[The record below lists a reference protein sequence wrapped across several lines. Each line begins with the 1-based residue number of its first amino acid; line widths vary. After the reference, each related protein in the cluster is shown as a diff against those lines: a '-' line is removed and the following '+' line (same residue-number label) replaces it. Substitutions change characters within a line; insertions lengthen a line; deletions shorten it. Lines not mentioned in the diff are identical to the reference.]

1 VIKQSP
7 SVGRMIAMVAFA
19 ASCVGILLFLWLAF
33 GGSIPL
39 RPESYRITV
48 VVPEATTLVEEADV
62 RLAGV
67 NIGKVKKR
75 SLDKGAARTRVEIEI
90 KAKYAPVPR
99 DTKVI
104 LRQKTL
110 LGEAF
115 LELSPGNK
123 KSGMLEDGGQLNTK
137 NVESTTE
144 LDEIFRIFDPPTRQ
158 AFRRWVQ
165 QGSTVVSGNY
175 PQDFNDALGNLAPF
189 ATDGSKLLD
198 ILDDQEIAVRRTIK
212 HTGRVFNALAAED
225 GQLSG
230 LITNGNETFAALASR
245 DESLAQTFQ
254 VLPTFERETRT
265 TLRRLD
271 RFAANTRPLVN
282 DLKGPADDLG
292 PTVRDLG
299 RLAPHLTKT
308 LHDLNPLIRAS
319 RRGLP
324 AARRTLTG
332 LNPVVDATHQLIP
345 ELSPVLADLS
355 YNAPSVARFLSTGG
369 GALAADG
376 SNSYADNVKAN
387 EHRLPQIATIDSQ
400 SFRQLTSRPPDD
412 RGNTYLAPNAYRRAA
427 PLGVIESG
435 DCDNVGGGQ
444 RDPKDGQVQDLGTI
458 SNNLGLLPLPG
469 PAPLV
474 TSVIFGTLGDAF
486 PVQVGASPPCF
497 VQPPALFQN
506 QQFPKLERGKV
517 QVINP
522 PTDLSGTRPATP

>member
-1 VIKQSP
+1 MIKQAP
-7 SVGRMIAMVAFA
+7 SAGRMFAMIAFT

-33 GGSIPL
+33 GGSVPL
-39 RPESYRITV
+39 KPESYRVTV

-75 SLDKGAARTRVEIEI
+75 SLDKGAARTRIEVEI
-90 KAKYAPVPR
+90 KAKYAPIPR
-99 DTKVI
+99 DSKVI

-115 LELSPGNK
+115 LEFTPGNPK
-123 KSGMLEDGGQLNTK
+123 TGQLEDGSQLNTK

-144 LDEIFRIFDPPTRQ
+144 LDEIFRIFDPPTRR

-165 QGSTVVSGNY
+165 EGSTVVAGDY

-189 ATDGSKLLD
+189 ATDGSKLLQ
-198 ILDDQEIAVRRTIK
+198 ILDDQEIAVRSTIK
-212 HTGRVFNALAAED
+212 HTGRVFNALAAEE

-230 LITNGNETFAALASR
+230 LITNGNETFEALASR
-245 DESLAQTFQ
+245 DESLSQTFE
-254 VLPTFERETRT
+254 VLPTFLRETRT

-282 DLKGPADDLG
+282 DLKGPADDLT
-292 PTVRDLG
+292 PTLRDLG
-299 RLAPHLTKT
+299 RLAPHLTQT
-308 LHDLNPLIRAS
+308 LKDFNPLIRAS

-324 AARRTLTG
+324 AATRTLRG
-332 LNPVVDATHQLIP
+332 ASPLVDATHTLIP

-355 YNAPSVARFLSTGG
+355 YNAPSVARFLTVGG
-369 GALAADG
+369 GALGADG

-387 EHRLPQIATIDSQ
+387 EHRLPQIAAIDAQ
-400 SFRQLTSRPPDD
+400 SFRQLTNRPPDD
-412 RGNTYLAPNAYRRAA
+412 RGNTYVAPNAYRRAN
-427 PLGVIESG
+427 PLGALESG

-444 RDPKDGQVQDLGTI
+444 PNPNDGQIQELGAL
-458 SNNLGLLPLPG
+458 SSSLNLPLV
-469 PAPLV
+469 APLV
-474 TSVIFGTLGDAF
+474 TAAVLGPLGEDF
-486 PVQVGASPPCF
+486 PVQIGSSPPCF
-497 VQPPALFQN
+497 VQPPSLFQG

-517 QVINP
+517 QVTGP
-522 PTDLSGTRPATP
+522 PSGTSGTRPATP

>member
-1 VIKQSP
+1 MIKQTP
-7 SVGRMIAMVAFA
+7 SIGRMIAMVAFT

-39 RPESYRITV
+39 RPESYRVTI

-67 NIGKVKKR
+67 NIGKVKTR
-75 SLDKGAARTRVEIEI
+75 SLDKGAARTRVEVEI
-90 KAKYAPVPR
+90 KAKYAPIPR
-99 DTKVI
+99 DTKAI

-115 LELSPGNK
+115 IELSPGNPK
-123 KSGMLEDGGQLNTK
+123 TGQLEDGSQLNTK

-144 LDEIFRIFDPPTRQ
+144 LDEIFRIFDPPTRR

-165 QGSTVVSGNY
+165 EGSTVVSGDY

-189 ATDGSKLLD
+189 ATDGSKLLQ

-212 HTGRVFNALAAED
+212 HTGRVFNALAAEE
-225 GQLSG
+225 GQLRG
-230 LITNGNETFAALASR
+230 LITNGNETFEALASR
-245 DESLAQTFQ
+245 DESLAQTFE

-299 RLAPHLTKT
+299 KLAPHLTKT
-308 LHDLNPLIRAS
+308 LKDFNPLIRVS

-324 AARRTLTG
+324 AASRTLRG
-332 LNPVVDATHQLIP
+332 LNPVVDATHTLIP

-355 YNAPSVARFLSTGG
+355 YNAPSVARFLTVGG
-369 GALAADG
+369 GALGADG
-376 SNSYADNVKAN
+376 SNAYADGVKKN
-387 EHRLPQIATIDSQ
+387 EHRLPQIAAIDSQ

-412 RGNTYLAPNAYRRAA
+412 RGNTYVAPNAYRRAN
-427 PLGVIESG
+427 PLGMLESG

-444 RDPKDGQVQDLGTI
+444 RDPNDGEVQELGT
-458 SNNLGLLPLPG
+458 LATDAGLLPLPG
-469 PAPLV
+469 LAPLV
-474 TSVIFGTLGDAF
+474 TSAVLGPLGEAF
-486 PVQVGASPPCF
+486 PVQVGSSPPCF
-497 VQPPALFQN
+497 VQPPSLFQN

-517 QVINP
+517 QVTGP
-522 PTDLSGTRPATP
+522 PSGTSGTRPATP

>member
-1 VIKQSP
+1 VIKQTP
-7 SVGRMIAMVAFA
+7 STGRMIAMIAFT
-19 ASCVGILLFLWLAF
+19 ASCVGILLFLWLSF

-39 RPESYRITV
+39 RPESYRVTV

-75 SLDKGAARTRVEIEI
+75 SLDKGAARTRVELEI
-90 KAKYAPVPR
+90 KSKYAPIPR
-99 DTKVI
+99 DTKAI
-104 LRQKTL
+104 MRQKTL

-115 LELSPGNK
+115 VELSPGNP
-123 KSGMLEDGGQLNTK
+123 KSGKLEDGSQLNVK

-144 LDEIFRIFDPPTRQ
+144 LDEIFRVFDPPTRR

-165 QGSTVVSGNY
+165 EGSTVVSGNY
-175 PQDFNDALGNLAPF
+175 PQDFNDVLGNLAPF
-189 ATDGSKLLD
+189 ATDGSKLLQ

-212 HTGRVFNALAAED
+212 HTGRVFNALAAEE
-225 GQLSG
+225 GQLQG
-230 LITNGNETFAALASR
+230 LITNGNETFQALASR
-245 DESLAQTFQ
+245 DEALSQTFE

-299 RLAPHLTKT
+299 RLAPHLTRT
-308 LHDLNPLIRAS
+308 LKDFNPLIRAS

-324 AARRTLTG
+324 AATRTIRG
-332 LNPVVDATHQLIP
+332 LNPVVDATHTLIP

-355 YNAPSVARFLSTGG
+355 FNAPSVARFLSTGG
-369 GALAADG
+369 GALGADG
-376 SNSYADNVKAN
+376 SMSYADNIKAN

-400 SFRQLTSRPPDD
+400 SFRQLDSSRPPDD
-412 RGNTYLAPNAYRRAA
+412 RGNTYVAPNAYRRAA
-427 PLGVIESG
+427 PLGTLESG

-444 RDPKDGQVQDLGTI
+444 RDPKDGDVQDLGALST
-458 SNNLGLLPLPG
+458 SLNLPIL
-469 PAPLV
+469 APLAG
-474 TSVIFGTLGDAF
+474 TLLGTLGETF
-486 PVQVGASPPCF
+486 PVQSNSSPPCF
-497 VQPPALFQN
+497 VQPPSLFQN

-517 QVINP
+517 EIENP
-522 PTDLSGTRPATP
+522 PLGLQGTRPATP